1 MPDSPHLREIGYQV
15 EALLAELRAVSDLS
29 IRDKAEELVRL
40 LVELYGAGLD
50 RILEI
55 IATEQSSGEELI
67 SRLAGDDFV
76 ASLLMLHG
84 LHPLSV
90 EERVRQALDSV
101 RPYLGSHAGGVELL
115 GIDDDAVVHLEL
127 RGSCD
132 GCGSSA
138 VTVKLAIERA
148 IEEAAPEVTKV
159 EVAGVIEP
167 ERGGPT
173 LLRIEP
179 RPPDTQNEPSGLGP
193 NSTWSTI
200 PGLDDLAVGELRL
213 TEASEQRLVVCRLD
227 EQLYAYR
234 DACPCCGSPLRG
246 AELRGEVLGCPSCD
260 RRYNIRLAGRGVGH
274 GDGQL
279 EPLPLLRQNGTVR
292 IAVPAAGVLS

>member
-1 MPDSPHLREIGYQV
+1 MADSPHLREIGNQV
-15 EALLAELRAVSDLS
+15 EALLTELRSVSDSS

-55 IATEQSSGEELI
+55 IATERSSGEELI
-67 SRLAGDDFV
+67 SRLAGDEFV

-84 LHPLSV
+84 LHPLSM

-115 GIDDDAVVHLEL
+115 GIDDDAVVHLAL

-132 GCGSSA
+132 GCGASA

-148 IEEAAPEVTKV
+148 IEEAAPEVTAV
-159 EVAGVIEP
+159 QVAGVTEP
-167 ERGGPT
+167 DRGGPT
-173 LLRIEP
+173 LLQIEP
-179 RPPDTQNEPSGLGP
+179 RPPDSEVEAVASS
-193 NSTWSTI
+193 STWSTI
-200 PGLDDLAVGELRL
+200 PGLDDLAAGELRA
-213 TEASEQRLVVCRLD
+213 TEAGELSLVVCRLD

-234 DACPCCGSPLRG
+234 DTCPCCGCVLHG
-246 AELRGEVLGCPSCD
+246 AELRGEVLVCPSCQ

-279 EPLPLLRQNGTVR
+279 EPLPLLCQNGTVR
-292 IAVPAAGVLS
+292 IALPAVGVPS